1 MMETSGKVT
10 GIGDVASGGTSGTV
24 ARTVDQATTTAH
36 RAIDR
41 ASEAA
46 RPAVDKVASTAH
58 QAVDRMAGA
67 ATSAAETLDLRTEQ
81 FRDAQERI
89 VEDAREYVRDNPMLS
104 VGLAVA
110 AGFLL
115 SRLLSSRD

>member
-1 MMETSGKVT
+1 METSGKVT
-10 GIGDVASGGTSGTV
+10 GIGETGGGASGTV
-24 ARTVDQATTTAH
+24 TRTVDTATTSAH

-46 RPAVDKVASTAH
+46 RPAVDKLASSAH
-58 QAVDRMAGA
+58 QVVDRVAGA
-67 ATSAAETLDLRTEQ
+67 ATSAAETLDVKAEKLRDVQ
-81 FRDAQERI
+81 SRLVD
-89 VEDAREYVRDNPMLS
+89 DCSDYVRENPILS

-115 SRLLSSRD
+115 SRLLSSRE

>member
-1 MMETSGKVT
+1 MDTSGNLTDMDDTSVAASGKV
-10 GIGDVASGGTSGTV
+10 S
-24 ARTVDQATTTAH
+24 RTVDQATTGAH
-36 RAIDR
+36 RVIDR

-46 RPAVDKVASTAH
+46 RPAVDRAASTAH

-67 ATSAAETLDLRTEQ
+67 ATSAAETLDYKAEQLRDVQSRLT
-81 FRDAQERI
+81 
-89 VEDAREYVRDNPMLS
+89 EDACDYVRENPMLS

-115 SRLLSSRD
+115 SKLLSSR